1 MKLSNSTYDI
11 LSFIGKIVLPASA
24 TLWLALADVWH
35 FPYKVEIATTIVAID
50 TFLNTLLGISSA
62 NYYKEIADKEKVVD
76 YNEEGQ
82 G

>member
-1 MKLSNSTYDI
+1 MKLSNEAYDI
-11 LSFIGKIVLPASA
+11 LSFVGKIVLPASA

-62 NYYKEIADKEKVVD
+62 NYYKEEVERLKVADNNKEL
-76 YNEEGQ
+76 G
-82 G
+82 